1 MKPNNIAYLY
11 MSYKYTRDNERKIF
25 TENGSKYADEFI
37 SFVREIDWGWRYEGE
52 NTFLRGTYN
61 DDTENVDFDFVK
73 LQCTASLPAVP
84 CFVFGGYV
92 YELLNKELGGL
103 KKFLDP
109 TGDVDVRINTP
120 VVKLDERHKYEEVY
134 NFWYEDAECTKLNE
148 IMDNYSNHL
157 FRLVLSKVSQMNF
170 ENTVDFDIKDDPE
183 GGEDF
188 VKVGN
193 VYVSRICNPSNVK
206 IQIVCKFSGM
216 TSSDHLF
223 EMVWVVKKD
232 DIGEEVGQ
240 LTYYREKN
248 PKIQGVFVQ
257 DLKSLIL
264 DNVGSANDRISLY
277 GSVKQHKWFNHIQRL
292 KYLNSIF
299 KDIIVMYTDKHEKF
313 IIGTL
318 LCYMFLFLLK
328 TEGIHVFSLG
338 DRVAKTDVIFNQL
351 TSNFLDYVIQMKD
364 IIDSQYKLIYKGQ
377 RVTFSDELQNKYFK
391 NKNIEF
397 IIADIQAKCKDRS
410 VPALLRPRI
419 TATKV
424 KTPYSQRRATLKT
437 QDNFKVGLK
446 PRKSRSLRRTKSM
459 S

>member
-1 MKPNNIAYLY
+1 
-11 MSYKYTRDNERKIF
+11 MSYKYTRDSDRKIF

-37 SFVREIDWGWRYEGE
+37 SLVRDIDWGWRYEGE

-61 DDTENVDFDFVK
+61 DDTDKVDFDFVK
-73 LQCTASLPAVP
+73 LECTASLPPVP

-92 YELLNKELGGL
+92 YELLNKDLGGL

-120 VVKLDERHKYEEVY
+120 VVKLAERHKYEEVY
-134 NFWYEDAECTKLNE
+134 NFWYEDAACSKLND
-148 IMDNYSNHL
+148 IMDQYSRYL
-157 FRLVLSKVSQMNF
+157 FRLVLAKVSQMNF
-170 ENTVDFDIKDDPE
+170 ENTVDFDIQDDPE
-183 GGEDF
+183 GGGEDF

-216 TSSDHLF
+216 TTSDHLF
-223 EMVWVVKKD
+223 EMVWVIKKD
-232 DIGEEVGQ
+232 DIVEELGP
-240 LTYYREKN
+240 LGYYKEKN

-299 KDIIVMYTDKHEKF
+299 KD
-313 IIGTL
+313 
-318 LCYMFLFLLK
+318 
-328 TEGIHVFSLG
+328 
-338 DRVAKTDVIFNQL
+338 
-351 TSNFLDYVIQMKD
+351 
-364 IIDSQYKLIYKGQ
+364 SQYKLIYKGQ

-397 IIADIQAKCKDRS
+397 IIADIQAKCKDRTI
-410 VPALLRPRI
+410 PELLRPRI
-419 TATKV
+419 TATKF
-424 KTPYSQRRATLKT
+424 KTPYSLRRAKEKT

-446 PRKSRSLRRTKSM
+446 TKRRTLRRTKSM

>member
-1 MKPNNIAYLY
+1 MA
-11 MSYKYTRDNERKIF
+11 YKYTRDNDRKIF

-37 SFVREIDWGWRYEGE
+37 SLVREIDWGWRYEGE

-61 DDTENVDFDFVK
+61 DDTEKVDFDFVK
-73 LQCTASLPAVP
+73 LECTATLPPVP

-92 YELLNKELGGL
+92 YELLNKEFGGL

-109 TGDVDVRINTP
+109 TGDVDLRINTP
-120 VVKLDERHKYEEVY
+120 IVKLSERHKHEEVY
-134 NFWYEDAECTKLNE
+134 NFWYEQAACTKLNE
-148 IMDNYSNHL
+148 IMDNYSSHL
-157 FRLVLSKVSQMNF
+157 FSLVLSKVTQMNF

-183 GGEDF
+183 GGGEDF

-206 IQIVCKFSGM
+206 IQIVCKFSNM

-223 EMVWVVKKD
+223 EMVWVIKKE
-232 DIGEEVGQ
+232 DIGEEMGP
-240 LTYYREKN
+240 LSYYREKN

-277 GSVKQHKWFNHIQRL
+277 GTVKQHKWFNHIQRL

-299 KDIIVMYTDKHEKF
+299 KDIILIYTDKHEKF

-328 TEGIHVFSLG
+328 TEGVHVFSLG

-351 TSNFLDYVIQMKD
+351 TSNFLEHVIKMKD
-364 IIDSQYKLIYKGQ
+364 IINSQYKLIYRGQ
-377 RVTFSDELQNKYFK
+377 RVTFSDEMLDKYFR
-391 NKNIEF
+391 NKKIDIIIE
-397 IIADIQAKCKDRS
+397 DIQAKYRDRS
-410 VPALLRPRI
+410 VPALLKPRI
-419 TATKV
+419 TTTKH
-424 KTPYSQRRATLKT
+424 KTPYSMRRDSLKT
-437 QDNFKVGLK
+437 QDNSKVGK
-446 PRKSRSLRRTKSM
+446 KRFSKISRRFKSA
-459 S
+459 

>member
-1 MKPNNIAYLY
+1 MT
-11 MSYKYTRDNERKIF
+11 YKYTKDNDRKIF

-37 SFVREIDWGWRYEGE
+37 SLVREIDWGWRYEGE

-61 DDTENVDFDFVK
+61 DNTDKVDFDFVK
-73 LQCTASLPAVP
+73 LECTATLPPVP

-92 YELLNKELGGL
+92 YELLNKEFGGL

-120 VVKLDERHKYEEVY
+120 IVKLSERHKHEEVY
-134 NFWYEDAECTKLNE
+134 NFWYEQAACTKLNE
-148 IMDNYSNHL
+148 IMDNYSSHL
-157 FRLVLSKVSQMNF
+157 FSLVLSKVTQMNF

-183 GGEDF
+183 GGGEDF

-206 IQIVCKFSGM
+206 IQIVCKFSNM

-223 EMVWVVKKD
+223 EMVWVIKKE
-232 DIGEEVGQ
+232 DIGEEMGP
-240 LTYYREKN
+240 LNYYREKN

-277 GSVKQHKWFNHIQRL
+277 GTVKQHKWFNHIQRL

-299 KDIIVMYTDKHEKF
+299 KDIILIYTDKHEKF

-328 TEGIHVFSLG
+328 TEGVHVFSLG
-338 DRVAKTDVIFNQL
+338 ERVAKTDVIFNQL
-351 TSNFLDYVIQMKD
+351 TSNFLEYVIQMKD
-364 IIDSQYKLIYKGQ
+364 IINSQYKLIYRGQ
-377 RVTFSDELQNKYFK
+377 RVTFSDEMLDKYFR
-391 NKNIEF
+391 NKKIDIIIE
-397 IIADIQAKCKDRS
+397 DIQAKYRDRS
-410 VPALLRPRI
+410 VPALLKPHI
-419 TATKV
+419 TATKF
-424 KTPYSQRRATLKT
+424 KSAYSLRRNSFKT
-437 QDNFKVGLK
+437 QDNSNVGK
-446 PRKSRSLRRTKSM
+446 RRFPKISLRRDKSA
-459 S
+459 